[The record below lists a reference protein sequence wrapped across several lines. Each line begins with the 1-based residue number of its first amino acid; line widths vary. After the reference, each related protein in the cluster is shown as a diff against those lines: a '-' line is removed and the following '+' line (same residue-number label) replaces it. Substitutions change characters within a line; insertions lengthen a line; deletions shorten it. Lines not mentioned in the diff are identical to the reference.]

1 MAVNGSWSKWFVE
14 SLMKVRRQNCA
25 DRQFAIDLSS
35 RYRAGVAFYRTWLIG
50 GCIGLLLSIAWSTW
64 QGVLI
69 YEESRIIENELERVR
84 QLDRQVMA
92 EARNEGI
99 DLSEGALRRLSSE
112 VDLANQ
118 LLEKR
123 TFSWTTFLT
132 ELEQTIPPRLALTSI
147 RLDQAGKTVQ
157 LTGTAMNLEEIT
169 AFTVGLQ
176 NHATFK
182 NPVLAQHRVVSS
194 GMVEFDVT
202 VQYRQTGV

>member
-1 MAVNGSWSKWFVE
+1 MAVH
-14 SLMKVRRQNCA
+14 SLWKRRRIELFTQARSVSRAGQLFDIN
-25 DRQFAIDLSS
+25 LSS
-35 RYRAGVAFYRTWLIG
+35 RYRVGVASYRTWLIS
-50 GCIGLLLSIAWSTW
+50 GCIGLLLGIAWNVW

-69 YEESRIIENELERVR
+69 YEESQIIEAELERVR
-84 QLDRQVMA
+84 QLDHTVMA
-92 EARNEGI
+92 EARKEGI

-112 VDLANQ
+112 VTLANQ

-132 ELEQTIPPRLALTSI
+132 ELEQATPPRLALTSV
-147 RLDQAGKTVQ
+147 RLDPAGTTVQ
-157 LTGTAMNLEEIT
+157 LTGTAMSLEDIT

-182 NPVLAQHRVVSS
+182 DPVLAQHRVGSS
-194 GMVEFDVT
+194 GLVEFDVT

>member
-1 MAVNGSWSKWFVE
+1 MALKRSWSTWPVE
-14 SLMKVRRQNCA
+14 FFGQTGSRNHA
-25 DRQFAIDLSS
+25 GRQFEINLSS
-35 RYRAGVAFYRTWLIG
+35 RYRVGMATYRTWLIS
-50 GCIGLLLSIAWSTW
+50 GCIGLLLGIAWNIW

-69 YEESRIIENELERVR
+69 YEESQIIEAELERVR
-84 QLDRQVMA
+84 QLDHLVIA

-99 DLSEGALRRLSSE
+99 DLSEGALKRLSSE

-132 ELEQTIPPRLALTSI
+132 ELEQAIPPRLSLTSI
-147 RLDQAGKTVQ
+147 HLDQAGKTVQ
-157 LTGTAMNLEEIT
+157 LTGTATDLEEVT

-182 NPVLAQHRVVSS
+182 NPVLAQHRVGSS
-194 GMVEFDVT
+194 GLVEFDVT
-202 VQYRQTGV
+202 VQYRQPGV

>member
-1 MAVNGSWSKWFVE
+1 MAVNSSRSKWFVE
-14 SLMKVRRQNCA
+14 SLMKIRRQNCA
-25 DRQFAIDLSS
+25 GRQFAIDLSS

-50 GCIGLLLSIAWSTW
+50 GCIGLFLSIAWSIW
-64 QGVLI
+64 QGVLV

-202 VQYRQTGV
+202 VQYQQTGV

>member
-1 MAVNGSWSKWFVE
+1 MAANSRWSEWPVKFLAQIQ
-14 SLMKVRRQNCA
+14 SGDRA
-25 DRQFAIDLSS
+25 GRQFQINISS
-35 RYRAGVAFYRTWLIG
+35 RYRAGMTHYRIWLIG
-50 GCIGLLLSIAWSTW
+50 GCIGLLLSIVWSLW

-69 YEESRIIENELERVR
+69 YEESQIIEAELERVR
-84 QLDRQVMA
+84 QLDHMVMA
-92 EARNEGI
+92 EAKKEGI
-99 DLSEGALRRLSSE
+99 DLSEGALQRLSSE

-123 TFSWTTFLT
+123 TFSWTTFLG

-157 LTGTAMNLEEIT
+157 LTGTATDLEEIT

-182 NPVLAQHRVVSS
+182 DPVLAQHRVGS
-194 GMVEFDVT
+194 GGLVEFDVT
-202 VQYRQTGV
+202 VRYRQTGA

>member
-1 MAVNGSWSKWFVE
+1 MVAKSVWNRWPVE
-14 SLMKVRRQNCA
+14 FLAQVRSVSRA
-25 DRQFAIDLSS
+25 GPQFEINLSS
-35 RYRAGVAFYRTWLIG
+35 RYRVGVASYRTWLIS
-50 GCIGLLLSIAWSTW
+50 GCIGLLLSIAWTIW
-64 QGVLI
+64 QGVLV
-69 YEESRIIENELERVR
+69 YEERQIVEAELERGR
-84 QLDRQVMA
+84 HLDQAVMA

-99 DLSEGALRRLSSE
+99 DLSEGALKRLSSE

-132 ELEQTIPPRLALTSI
+132 ELEQAIPPRLALTSV

-157 LTGTAMNLEEIT
+157 LTGTAMSLEDIT

-176 NHATFK
+176 NHVTFK
-182 NPVLAQHRVVSS
+182 DPVLAQHRVGSS
-194 GMVEFDVT
+194 GLVEFDVT

>member
-1 MAVNGSWSKWFVE
+1 MALKSSWSTWPVE
-14 SLMKVRRQNCA
+14 FFGQTGSRNHA
-25 DRQFAIDLSS
+25 GRQFEINLSS
-35 RYRAGVAFYRTWLIG
+35 RYRVGMATYRTWLIS
-50 GCIGLLLSIAWSTW
+50 GCIGLLLAIAWNIW

-69 YEESRIIENELERVR
+69 YEESQIIEAELERVR
-84 QLDRQVMA
+84 QLDHLVIA

-99 DLSEGALRRLSSE
+99 DLSEGALKRLSSE

-132 ELEQTIPPRLALTSI
+132 ELEQAIPPHLSLTSI
-147 RLDQAGKTVQ
+147 HLDQAGKTVQ
-157 LTGTAMNLEEIT
+157 LTGTATDLEEVT

-182 NPVLAQHRVVSS
+182 NPVLAQHRVGSS
-194 GMVEFDVT
+194 GLVEFDVT
-202 VQYRQTGV
+202 VQYRQPGV

>member
-1 MAVNGSWSKWFVE
+1 MAGNSVWRNWPVE
-14 SLMKVRRQNCA
+14 FLAQVQSRNRAGRQCQIN
-25 DRQFAIDLSS
+25 LSS
-35 RYRAGVAFYRTWLIG
+35 RYRAGMANYRTWLIS
-50 GCIGLLLSIAWSTW
+50 GCIGLLLSIAWNLW

-69 YEESRIIENELERVR
+69 YEESQIIEAELERVR
-84 QLDRQVMA
+84 QLDHMVIA
-92 EARNEGI
+92 EAKNEGI
-99 DLSEGALRRLSSE
+99 DLSEGALKRLSSE

-157 LTGTAMNLEEIT
+157 LTGTATNLEEIT

-182 NPVLAQHRVVSS
+182 NPVLAQHRVGSS
-194 GMVEFDVT
+194 GLVEFDVT
-202 VQYRQTGV
+202 VQYRPTGV

>member
-1 MAVNGSWSKWFVE
+1 MAVNSVWSKWPGEF
-14 SLMKVRRQNCA
+14 LAQVRSRNHA
-25 DRQFAIDLSS
+25 GWQFDINLSS
-35 RYRAGVAFYRTWLIG
+35 RYWVGMASYRTWLIS
-50 GCIGLLLSIAWSTW
+50 GCIALLLSIAWNIW

-69 YEESRIIENELERVR
+69 YEESQIIEAELERVR
-84 QLDRQVMA
+84 QLDHTVMT
-92 EARNEGI
+92 EAKNEGI
-99 DLSEGALRRLSSE
+99 DLSEGALKRLSSE

-118 LLEKR
+118 LLAKR

-147 RLDQAGKTVQ
+147 RLDQTGKTVQ

-182 NPVLAQHRVVSS
+182 NPVLAQHRVGSS